1 MDNRDSMHITQIRDN
16 TKKMAD
22 AFTRIADALEK
33 IASNKGEPR
42 SSQIIDAYTRGWS
55 DGAEEIGKTIKELIN
70 DDSESQ
76 TDIRQDNA

>member
-1 MDNRDSMHITQIRDN
+1 MDNWDSLHIEQIKDN

-33 IASNKGEPR
+33 IANSKGEPR

-55 DGAEEIGKTIKELIN
+55 DGAEEVEKAIKELIEN
-70 DDSESQ
+70 EQ
-76 TDIRQDNA
+76 